1 MPPFAPTLLP
11 AVERALS
18 ARLGRPWRAAHLR
31 DLEDRS
37 SHPSAVLTDGQFG
50 VFAKFSAAPDG
61 RAQFEAELAGLRLL
75 TERAG
80 VRTPAPLDLLDVDGG
95 ALLLLEAL
103 PEIERGPAEW
113 RDLGRTLARLYT
125 VTGAACGLPTNNYF
139 GPLPQDNTP
148 LPDWPTFYTE
158 RRLLPNLRLAVDAGH
173 LPAALQ
179 RQVERVITRLPELAG
194 PPVTPSLL
202 HGDAQQHNFVSTA
215 AGTFV
220 IDPAVHYGH
229 PEYDLALLDY
239 FAPMPPEVWAGY
251 QELRPIDPGFPA
263 RRDLWRISAWLAVVA
278 GGGPAWL
285 PQLAAAVSPYV

>member
-18 ARLGRPWRAAHLR
+18 ARLERPWRATQVR

-75 TERAG
+75 AERAG
-80 VRTPAPLDLLDVDGG
+80 VRTPAPLDLLDVEGG

-103 PEIERGPAEW
+103 PEIVRGPAEW
-113 RDLGRTLARLYT
+113 RDLGRTLARLHT
-125 VTGAACGLPTNNYF
+125 VPGEACGLSANNYF
-139 GPLPQDNTP
+139 GPFSQDNAP
-148 LPDWPTFYTE
+148 LPDWPTFYAE
-158 RRLLPNLRLAVDAGH
+158 RRVLPNLRLAVDAGH

-239 FAPMPPEVWAGY
+239 FAPVPPAVWAGY
-251 QELRPIDPGFPA
+251 REVRPIDPGFAA
-263 RRDLWRISAWLAVVA
+263 RRALWRISAWLAVVA